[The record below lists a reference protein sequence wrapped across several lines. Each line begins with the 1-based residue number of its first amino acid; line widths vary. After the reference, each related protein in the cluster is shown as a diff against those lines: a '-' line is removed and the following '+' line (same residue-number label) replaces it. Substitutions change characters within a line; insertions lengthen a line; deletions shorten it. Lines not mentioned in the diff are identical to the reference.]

1 MEEDENSNSADQGTL
16 TAPPFGMP
24 PDWRADLAG
33 YSWTAQTIG
42 RSSAAVFRLEAR
54 GRPTLF
60 VKTELASPFSEL
72 PDEAARLRWMAAHRI
87 ACANVLKQTRE
98 GERDWL
104 LTGMVPGRDLASSHD
119 LPPGRTVEIAAD
131 ALRNLHL
138 LDVTA
143 CPFDHTLD
151 RRIGHARARVEA
163 GIVDE
168 ADFDE
173 KRQGCTA
180 ADLFDELLL
189 RRPDEEDLVITHGDA
204 CLPNLL
210 ADGDRF
216 TGFVDCARL
225 GVADRHQD
233 LALAIRSIH
242 YNLGEPWVGP
252 FLQRYGAKAD
262 PKRLEFYQL
271 LDEFF

>member
-1 MEEDENSNSADQGTL
+1 
-16 TAPPFGMP
+16 MP
-24 PDWRADLAG
+24 HRWRADLAG

-42 RSSAAVFRLEAR
+42 RSSAAVFRLEAS

-60 VKTELASPFSEL
+60 VKTAPAGPFSEL
-72 PDEAARLRWMAAHRI
+72 PDEAARLRWLATHGI
-87 ACANVLKQTRE
+87 ACPDVFAETRE
-98 GERDWL
+98 GQRDWL
-104 LTGMVPGRDLASSHD
+104 LTSMVPGRDLASSHD
-119 LPPGRTVEIAAD
+119 LTPGRIVEITAG
-131 ALRNLHL
+131 ALRNLHR
-138 LDVTA
+138 LDVAT

-151 RRIGHARARVEA
+151 RRINLARARVEA

-173 KRQGCTA
+173 KRQGRTA
-180 ADLFDELLL
+180 ADLFEELLL
-189 RRPDEEDLVITHGDA
+189 RRPGGDDLVVTHGDA

-216 TGFVDCARL
+216 TGYVDCARL

-233 LALAIRSIH
+233 LALALRSIR
-242 YNLGEPWVGP
+242 YNLGKPWVGH
-252 FLQRYGAKAD
+252 FLRCYGAEAD
-262 PKRLEFYQL
+262 PERLEFYQL